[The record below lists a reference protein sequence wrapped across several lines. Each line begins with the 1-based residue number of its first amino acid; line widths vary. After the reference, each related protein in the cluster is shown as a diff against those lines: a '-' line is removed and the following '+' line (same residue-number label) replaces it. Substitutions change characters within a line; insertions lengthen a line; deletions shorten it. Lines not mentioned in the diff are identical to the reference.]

1 MTVCRKSTDFYVYNI
16 NARETHRIHNFY
28 KFSLSLTKSKRKTS
42 KSNPNNTM
50 LYKLNPRGAMFG
62 GRSLLFRRI
71 GSSIKKTQPLSK
83 ILSTSSSSS
92 SLLPWY
98 DQPSSSL
105 MPQRLCG
112 LITFGI
118 LIGSNNNFNQ
128 TTDMAPAADA
138 TESSV
143 QTSSTI
149 AVSSSSVSIP
159 VAGRLVRRG
168 AASRPIMYAD
178 VSDADMNTLLQ
189 IDNHVAEEEEA
200 KDTDDDGNKHETSQA
215 LLPPELRSYLKE
227 SKYWSLETPALSD
240 VDDNGVQRRRQRR
253 STTRSETVVT
263 GSVHSSITHRDFSFG
278 GSPINPRSAIQATPG
293 TTKKSRSKK
302 ARYQQQKA
310 EYDSNTTSDADDTT
324 NVGEHEVVDDELQ
337 PPPPPPPPP
346 PPIEDDGTDRYY
358 GDDNNDDDEDDEDDD
373 YAPRRSKRKRS
384 IDGADNNN
392 NDDDDDEPAAT
403 TTTSRRS
410 SSRTTNKRKRLIDGA
425 DDNDTAAAAAAAA
438 AATTTSRRS
447 SSRTTNTASRTV
459 PTTTRKTKTKKQGMK
474 QTATKTRKKKTVSS
488 KKKRKYPRRK
498 AVIIN
503 DDDDPLIKSR
513 KEADPFH
520 TESNGSCK
528 KCNLVA
534 KGKHYSVSH
543 ALWCP
548 RAQGIRKNS
557 TVSDAYLEDHGIV
570 WDKKWNKSHK
580 SYYKTLVA
588 GKSVSVNGSAA
599 YIKFLIDTK
608 MWNDCTTAY
617 DKEYRLEEVTCTTN
631 IKKKKT
637 ILKRNNPPPLNRGGK
652 QHKHADGILRR
663 NSTVGGLGYPAP
675 CVTFYKWIKMPDQD
689 YKIFSF
695 SCKFLY
701 YFLHKFREV
710 HTKTKKK
717 RTAWEQQ
724 WYTAVV
730 KKGDV
735 KSTGLHVSHRDS
747 DSENHDLE
755 FLIIEPDKNNAAR
768 WMHCFGH
775 GECTDC
781 QMKYKNPQCKCNP
794 ICSGVNV
801 FCCEDCV
808 ANKQPKN
815 KSKRQKRN

>member
-1 MTVCRKSTDFYVYNI
+1 
-16 NARETHRIHNFY
+16 
-28 KFSLSLTKSKRKTS
+28 
-42 KSNPNNTM
+42 M

-346 PPIEDDGTDRYY
+346 PIEDDGTDRYY

-438 AATTTSRRS
+438 ATTTSRRS
-447 SSRTTNTASRTV
+447 SSRTSNTTSRTV
-459 PTTTRKTKTKKQGMK
+459 TTTTRKTKTKKRGMK
-474 QTATKTRKKKTVSS
+474 QTATKTRKKKKVSVQAS
-488 KKKRKYPRRK
+488 NTTDDDVAAEPRRSGRRH
-498 AVIIN
+498 AQRTIRYNNGSDDDSEEDISEF
-503 DDDDPLIKSR
+503 DDDDNTEEDITDNEGNEQETSSSSLATPNGRSTTPKRRRR
-513 KEADPFH
+513 KK
-520 TESNGSCK
+520 CK
-528 KCNLVA
+528 KKNHKRNVGKKKA
-534 KGKHYSVSH
+534 KGK
-543 ALWCP
+543 
-548 RAQGIRKNS
+548 RKNNKKQK
-557 TVSDAYLEDHGIV
+557 TKREKRKHMYLNIYPGLMLVS
-570 WDKKWNKSHK
+570 NKE
-580 SYYKTLVA
+580 
-588 GKSVSVNGSAA
+588 NP
-599 YIKFLIDTK
+599 
-608 MWNDCTTAY
+608 
-617 DKEYRLEEVTCTTN
+617 
-631 IKKKKT
+631 
-637 ILKRNNPPPLNRGGK
+637 NNPPKLANLPDSMFPIRLSHPQVIDIFTDYALSK
-652 QHKHADGILRR
+652 DVCDLC
-663 NSTVGGLGYPAP
+663 GLKKSDEELHLDHTHCRA
-675 CVTFYKWIKMPDQD
+675 TEIA
-689 YKIFSF
+689 KIESG
-695 SCKFLY
+695 LY
-701 YFLHKFREV
+701 SKD
-710 HTKTKKK
+710 TT
-717 RTAWEQQ
+717 
-724 WYTAVV
+724 
-730 KKGDV
+730 
-735 KSTGLHVSHRDS
+735 SS
-747 DSENHDLE
+747 
-755 FLIIEPDKNNAAR
+755 
-768 WMHCFGH
+768 
-775 GECTDC
+775 
-781 QMKYKNPQCKCNP
+781 
-794 ICSGVNV
+794 SG
-801 FCCEDCV
+801 
-808 ANKQPKN
+808 
-815 KSKRQKRN
+815 